1 MKKALLA
8 LTFISVA
15 LFAQASNGK
24 VKKGFPSKT
33 VTTSKKSEKA
43 KTVKVAQWM
52 SSFTC
57 NGKKYTVCCF
67 DTQAESHAQG
77 VYLASIVCD

>member
-1 MKKALLA
+1 MA
-8 LTFISVA
+8 LTFIGVA

-24 VKKGFPSKT
+24 VKKVIPSKPLA
-33 VTTSKKSEKA
+33 TSKKADEP
-43 KTVKVAQWM
+43 KTAKVARWM

-57 NGKKYTVCCF
+57 DGKTYTVCCF

-77 VYLASIVCD
+77 VYLASQVCN